1 MSSNIFSNKL
11 WLALILFFCAQVAFA
26 QVTIRDP
33 REYNEA
39 SEESLGTLSEG
50 LGIEAGSQAPDATL
64 NSIEDVPVT
73 LSELWADQN
82 VLLIFYRGGWCP
94 YCNAQIRD
102 ISVKYSMFEDR
113 SVIPLLVS
121 VDEPDASALL
131 TAAYEVPFQVMSDSD
146 LDAHEAYNVVLRV
159 AQEDYEARLA
169 RGTDM
174 EAFSGQDHHSMA
186 VPSSFLIQQG
196 GQLLWSHV
204 DVDYRTRPSATQL
217 LSIVDAHL

>member
-1 MSSNIFSNKL
+1 MSSRIFSNKL
-11 WLALILFFCAQVAFA
+11 WLALVLFLFAQVAFA

-33 REYNEA
+33 REYTEVG
-39 SEESLGTLSEG
+39 EDTLGTLSEG
-50 LGIEAGSQAPDATL
+50 LGIESGSHAPDATL
-64 NSIEDVPVT
+64 NSIEDEPIT
-73 LSELWADQN
+73 LSDLWADQN

-102 ISVKYSMFEDR
+102 ISVKYSKFQDR
-113 SVIPLLVS
+113 SVLPVLVS

-131 TAAYEVPFQVMSDSD
+131 TAAYDVPFPVMSDSD
-146 LDAHEAYNVVLRV
+146 LDAHEAYNVVLHV
-159 AQEDYEARLA
+159 SDEDYEARAA
-169 RGTDM
+169 RGVDM

-204 DVDYRTRPSATQL
+204 DIDFRTRPSATQL
-217 LSIVDAHL
+217 LSVVDENL